1 MFINIIFT
9 LSKVNVIFVCRLV
22 RKVLEGC
29 SPVRRSFYFAAKLM
43 SRYSQLPEC
52 RLEMFLSRIQWY
64 AAVTWGRDGHRVI

>member
-43 SRYSQLPEC
+43 SRYSQLQ
-52 RLEMFLSRIQWY
+52 LAMQWY